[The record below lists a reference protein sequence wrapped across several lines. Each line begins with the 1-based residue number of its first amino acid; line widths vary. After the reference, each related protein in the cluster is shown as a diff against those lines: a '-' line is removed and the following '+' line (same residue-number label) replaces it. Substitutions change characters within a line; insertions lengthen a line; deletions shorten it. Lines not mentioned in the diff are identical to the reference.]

1 MGKFQG
7 GLLNRGLPFFSGF
20 HMILTPTSELEVINL
35 MLSVIG
41 ESPVNTVED
50 TGVVDAVIARKI
62 LTQALRDVQV
72 IGWHWNTEVEYPITP
87 SFPEGYIY
95 LPANTLKVDTAGV
108 DESLDL
114 VQRGNRL
121 YDRKNHT
128 YEIKQTVRVDLVLL
142 LPFEELPEVARQYIA
157 IRAARQFQERTVGSE
172 TLWSFNSRDELQAL
186 ANLKSAEAETL
197 DLNVLTDSPSVAG
210 VLSRRPV
217 GG

>member
-1 MGKFQG
+1 
-7 GLLNRGLPFFSGF
+7 
-20 HMILTPTSELEVINL
+20 MILTPTSELEVINL

-41 ESPVNTVED
+41 ESPVNTAED
-50 TGVVDAVIARKI
+50 TGIVDAVIAKKI

-72 IGWHWNTEVEYPITP
+72 IGWHWNTEIEYPITP
-87 SFPEGYIY
+87 SFPEGFIY
-95 LPANTLKVDTAGV
+95 LPGNTLKVDTAGV
-108 DESLDL
+108 DEGLDL

-186 ANLKSAEAETL
+186 ANLKSAEADTL

-210 VLSRRPV
+210 ILSRRPV